1 MKKRLF
7 LILFIF
13 ISTFIFSQTG
23 ILWNS
28 GTLKTVQ
35 TKWFDIIYPE
45 DSKKSAKLL
54 YKNADKIYEEIA
66 ASYGMEPSCRMP
78 IVLTPEVEV
87 FNAYWSNGYYNHIV
101 LYDTASDESLEVF
114 SEDLLST
121 FRHEVTHAFTYNM
134 KNGFWKVIGNI
145 FGDPISLVGVL
156 TTSGWAE
163 GATLTSESANGE
175 GRLNNDYAKQIV
187 RQAKIEGIF
196 PSYADVQGA
205 RDIYPVGSYYYF
217 NGAFDLWLQ
226 QNYGMEKY
234 AQMWYNLVNPKT
246 LFISRAFKN
255 VYGIKLDDAWTK
267 FYNDY
272 EIPENVKNP
281 ISENIADDFFNPSK
295 NKYSS
300 KNNAGALYEA
310 LCATPNG
317 FYYFDSDSDT
327 VYFSPAENS
336 SKQKKV
342 LHLKNIQNIKT
353 SSDGRFVA
361 LTYYSINDATVKVK
375 CAIYDSKKKNIFY
388 ISEAGLKENSIIKN
402 GDDYYLVSLKFHSQK
417 KEIYIQKIE
426 ITKDKIKNVS
436 FVATIPL
443 LENNSANSF
452 TDIQN
457 GKFAFINKNRLTWTL
472 KTADLNG
479 NILAEYELPYE
490 KMVIRNLSF
499 CDDDKNELLF
509 SFTTPN
515 QMPKLGK
522 LSLTENQFYFWNE
535 NLSGGVFYPVKNGE
549 KIVYIGEFYTQNR
562 IFSKNENEILYQTE
576 VAKNVLENQNNQNED
591 FFATEN
597 NIAFDDEFNSQE
609 KKYNPFKYVLKGSW
623 IPVSQVNSYSYD
635 YEHQNGN
642 YSLPLGFTYLTSNP
656 WNGDAFTLSAG
667 YGIRTNSA
675 GVNVTYSGGTSTS
688 LFNYDINSTVEFDKL
703 GFKQTHDILSVS
715 SAFRVGTHSSLTLL
729 AGSIFHYG
737 RSNLTP
743 QVDSTKYFNTVFDEN
758 SKNYLCTNQ
767 VAYFQFSNIHKT
779 GPGKFEKLGFSLI
792 GGVEYLYLEYS
803 KVASNITYKIPDVE
817 VDFSF
822 SIPKLIPIKCKQ
834 GSTYNLPL
842 TISAYLFDYPSS
854 SYYYPLLNAFPTYK
868 MASFGAEMVLF
879 HKEIQEAAL
888 FIPNFLYIN
897 EFQLLLNYYGG
908 FDYNGSSYYDAWK
921 ITKINKYFSMIKN
934 GELVFQGY
942 PYLEFILGMSLN
954 FGGNVGGKFYIDMKY
969 GIVPDKN
976 NRYSSL
982 FDIAMSYSL

>member
-13 ISTFIFSQTG
+13 NSTFIFAQQG
-23 ILWNS
+23 VLWNS
-28 GTLKTVQ
+28 HHLKTVQ

-45 DSKKSAKLL
+45 DSKESAKLL
-54 YKNADKIYEEIA
+54 YQNADRIYEEVA

-121 FRHEVTHAFTYNM
+121 FHHEVTHAFTYNM

-145 FGDPISLVGVL
+145 FGDPIFLVGVL

-175 GRLNNDYAKQIV
+175 GRLNNDYAKQTV
-187 RQAKIEGIF
+187 RQAKIEGVF
-196 PSYADVQGA
+196 PSYSDVQGS

-246 LFISRAFKN
+246 LFITKAFKN
-255 VYGIKLDDAWTK
+255 VYGITLDDAWTK
-267 FYNDY
+267 FYNNY

-300 KNNAGALYEA
+300 KNDAGALYES
-310 LCATPNG
+310 LCTTPNG

-327 VYFSPAENS
+327 LYFSPAENS

-361 LTYYSINDATVKVK
+361 LTYYSINGANVKVK
-375 CAIYDSKKKNIFY
+375 CAIYDSERKNIFY
-388 ISEAGLKENSIIKN
+388 VAEDGLKENSIIKN
-402 GDDYYLVSLKFHSQK
+402 GDDYYLVSLKFHSQQ
-417 KEIYIQKIE
+417 KEIYIQKFELKKNHIKKVE
-426 ITKDKIKNVS
+426 RVTSVLLEKNVS
-436 FVATIPL
+436 AGNFI
-443 LENNSANSF
+443 
-452 TDIQN
+452 DIQN

-472 KTADLNG
+472 KTSDLNG

-499 CDDDKNELLF
+499 YDDELLF

-522 LSLTENQFYFWNE
+522 LSLAENQFFFWNE

-562 IFSKNENEILYQTE
+562 IFTKNENDILYQSE
-576 VAKNVLENQNNQNED
+576 VAKNILENHSDEI
-591 FFATEN
+591 FATEN
-597 NIAFDDEFNSQE
+597 NLTFDDDFDSQV
-609 KKYNPFKYVLKGSW
+609 KKYNPFKYALKGTW

-635 YEHQNGN
+635 YEHKNGN
-642 YSLPLGFTYLTSNP
+642 YSLPLGFTYLASNP
-656 WNGDAFTLSAG
+656 CDGDALQFSAG
-667 YGIRTNSA
+667 YGIRTNSV
-675 GVNVTYSGGTSTS
+675 GVNITYSGGTSTS
-688 LFNYDINSTVEFDKL
+688 LFNYDVNSTVEFDKL

-743 QVDSTKYFNTVFDEN
+743 QVDSNKYFNTGFDEN
-758 SKNYLCTNQ
+758 SQNYLCTNQ
-767 VAYFQFSNIHKT
+767 VACFQFSNIHKT

-803 KVASNITYKIPDVE
+803 KISPNRTYNIPDVE
-817 VDFSF
+817 ADFSF

-834 GSTYNLPL
+834 GLTYNLPL
-842 TISAYLFDYPSS
+842 TISAYLFDYPTSS
-854 SYYYPLLNAFPTYK
+854 DYYPLFDVFPTYK

-888 FIPNFLYIN
+888 LIPNFLYIN
-897 EFQLLLNYYGG
+897 EIRLLLNYYGG
-908 FDYNGSSYYDAWK
+908 FDYNESSYFDAWK
-921 ITKINKYFSMIKN
+921 ITKMNKYFSMIKD
-934 GELVFQGY
+934 GELVYRGY

-954 FGGNVGGKFYIDMKY
+954 FGGKVGGKFYVDMKY
-969 GIVPDKN
+969 GVVQN
-976 NRYSSL
+976 NANKYSSV

>member
-13 ISTFIFSQTG
+13 TSTFIFSQTG

-45 DSKKSAKLL
+45 DSKESAKLL
-54 YKNADKIYEEIA
+54 YKNVDKIYEEVA
-66 ASYGMEPSCRMP
+66 TSYGMEPSCRMP

-114 SEDLLST
+114 SDDLLST

-134 KNGFWKVIGNI
+134 KNGFWNVIGNI
-145 FGDPISLVGVL
+145 FGEPISLVGVL

-187 RQAKIEGIF
+187 RQAKIEGVF
-196 PSYADVQGA
+196 PSYADVQGS

-217 NGAFDLWLQ
+217 NGAFNLWLQ

-246 LFISRAFKN
+246 LFISRAFKS
-255 VYGIKLDDAWTK
+255 VYGIKLDDAWKK
-267 FYNDY
+267 FYHDY
-272 EIPENVKNP
+272 EIPKNVKNP

-295 NKYSS
+295 NEYSS
-300 KNNAGALYEA
+300 KNNAGSLYES
-310 LCATPNG
+310 LCATQNG

-327 VYFSPAENS
+327 LYFSSAENS

-342 LHLKNIQNIKT
+342 LHLKNIQKIKT
-353 SSDGRFVA
+353 SSDGRFIS
-361 LTYYSINDATVKVK
+361 LTYYNINDATVKVK
-375 CAIYDSKKKNIFY
+375 CAIYDCEKKSIFY
-388 ISEAGLKENSIIKN
+388 ISESGLKENSIIKN
-402 GDDYYLVSLKFHSQK
+402 GDDYYLVSLKFHSQQ

-426 ITKDKIKNVS
+426 ITKNKIKNVS
-436 FVATIPL
+436 FVKTIPL
-443 LENNSANSF
+443 LENNSASCF

-457 GKFAFINKNRLTWTL
+457 GHFAFINKNRLTWTL
-472 KTADLNG
+472 KTVDLNG

-499 CDDDKNELLF
+499 CDDELLF

-522 LSLTENQFYFWNE
+522 LSLSKNQFYFWDE
-535 NLSGGVFYPVKNGE
+535 NLSGGVFYPTKNGE

-562 IFSKNENEILYQTE
+562 ILVKNENEILYQTE
-576 VAKNVLENQNNQNED
+576 VARNVFENQNNQKED
-591 FFATEN
+591 SFVTEK
-597 NIAFDDEFNSQE
+597 NIAFDDEFNSQV
-609 KKYNPFKYVLKGSW
+609 KKYNPFKYVFKGSW
-623 IPVSQVNSYSYD
+623 IPISPVNSYSYD
-635 YEHQNGN
+635 YEHRNGN
-642 YSLPLGFTYLTSNP
+642 YSLPLGFTYLTNTP
-656 WNGDAFTLSAG
+656 WDGDSFILSAG

-688 LFNYDINSTVEFDKL
+688 LFNYNINSTVEFDKL
-703 GFKQTHDILSVS
+703 GFKQTHDIFSVS
-715 SAFRVGTHSSLTLL
+715 SAFRVGTHSSLTFF
-729 AGSIFHYG
+729 ASSIFHYG

-743 QVDSTKYFNTVFDEN
+743 QIDSSTCFNTGFDEN

-767 VAYFQFSNIHKT
+767 NAYFQFSSIHKT
-779 GPGKFEKLGFSLI
+779 GPGKFEKCGFSLI

-803 KVASNITYKIPDVE
+803 KVVSNTIYKIPDVE
-817 VDFSF
+817 VDVSF
-822 SIPKLIPIKCKQ
+822 SIPKLIPIKCNQ
-834 GSTYNLPL
+834 GFTYNLPL

-854 SYYYPLLNAFPTYK
+854 SYYYSLLNAFPTYK
-868 MASFGAEMVLF
+868 MAGFGAKMVLF
-879 HKEIQEAAL
+879 HKEIQEATL
-888 FIPNFLYIN
+888 LIPNFLYIN
-897 EFQLLLNYYGG
+897 EIQLLLNYYGG
-908 FDYNGSSYYDAWK
+908 FDYNENSYYDAWK
-921 ITKINKYFSMIKN
+921 ITKMNKYFSMIKD
-934 GELVFQGY
+934 GELIYQGY

-969 GIVPDKN
+969 GIVPNKN
-976 NRYSSL
+976 NKYSSV
-982 FDIAMSYSL
+982 FDISMSYSL